1 MAVVLS
7 RFPRKILISL
17 EYQGN
22 MTEI

>member
-1 MAVVLS
+1 MEVVLS

-17 EYQGN
+17 EYQGD

>member
-1 MAVVLS
+1 MEVVLS

-22 MTEI
+22 MAEI

>member
-7 RFPRKILISL
+7 RFPRKILISS

-22 MTEI
+22 MVEI